1 MKTGKVYL
9 VGAGPGDPEL
19 ITLKAI
25 RCLQSADVVLYD
37 RLVHPLMLTYA
48 PPDAQCEH
56 VGKEH
61 GEDSATRQQMII
73 ERMIANARKG
83 LTVVRLKGGDP
94 FVFGR
99 GGEELLA
106 LAQAGIPC
114 EVVPGVSSAIA
125 VPASAGIPVTFR
137 GIARAFGVFTGSAA
151 DEDHS
156 HWQAAAQLPTAIFLM
171 PLQNLRNIAEALI
184 LYGRHPRTPVAV
196 VQNGTLPDQQ
206 VHWGTLQDL
215 IEQDIPINSPATLV
229 VGEVVHL
236 AQLLAGEVDANL
248 RLPSL
253 PAPAER
259 LLVQESMQSL

>member
-1 MKTGKVYL
+1 MKSGKVYL

-19 ITLKAI
+19 ITLKAVH
-25 RCLQSADVVLYD
+25 CLQSADVVLYD
-37 RLVHPLMLTYA
+37 RLVHPIVLAYA
-48 PPDAQCEH
+48 PPNAQCAY

-61 GEDSATRQQMII
+61 GEGSTARQQAII
-73 ERMIANARKG
+73 DRMITSARAG

-137 GIARAFGVFTGSAA
+137 GISRAFGVFTGSTA
-151 DEDHS
+151 DEEYA
-156 HWQAAAQLPTAIFLM
+156 HWEAAAQLPTAIFLM
-171 PLQNLRNIAEALI
+171 PVQNLQAIAESLI
-184 LYGRHPRTPVAV
+184 RHGRHPHTPIAV
-196 VQNGTLPDQQ
+196 VQNGTLPNQSIY
-206 VHWGTLQDL
+206 WGTLETLLRDHPS
-215 IEQDIPINSPATLV
+215 IDAPATLI

-236 AQLLAGEVDANL
+236 ASLASSTPALSLLAT
-248 RLPSL
+248 R
-253 PAPAER
+253 
-259 LLVQESMQSL
+259 